1 MAHIEELLLKDL
13 PDEVI
18 GDAASS
24 LAPYSIGFVR
34 IEDTPN
40 GQDAVLLGSGTLV
53 SVAGIRA
60 ILTAHHVVSVLPRQG
75 RLGLIL
81 DPTPRTHTV
90 DVRGLTY
97 LPIARGGV
105 DALGPDLGA
114 VILAPSIAAAIAAK
128 KSFYNLDSRRDQ
140 QLNAPLDPRDGFW
153 FTNGF
158 IDEYTVTHPAEDGRG
173 LVKGFYNLSGAGGPE
188 DREVRGGYDYHF
200 FPVSYSERS
209 IAPKRFN
216 GMSGGGVWQVPLA
229 RDDDGTIRHKRPLL
243 SGVVFYQEPTSETT
257 CGVRCHGRASVYDAA
272 YKAIQLT
279 QRQSCTS

>member
-1 MAHIEELLLKDL
+1 MAQVEELLLRDI
-13 PDEVI
+13 PQEVI
-18 GDAASS
+18 GDAA
-24 LAPYSIGFVR
+24 ASIAQYVVGLVR
-34 IEDTPN
+34 VEDGPQR
-40 GQDAVLLGSGTLV
+40 QDVVLLGSGTLV
-53 SVAGIRA
+53 SVGFTKA
-60 ILTAHHVVSVLPRQG
+60 ILTAHHVLRVLPKQG

-81 DPTPRTHTV
+81 EASLQAHTV
-90 DVRGLTY
+90 DTGGLSY
-97 LPIARGGV
+97 LPIARGEV

-140 QLNAPLDPRDGFW
+140 QLNAPLDLRDGFW

-188 DREVRGGYDYHF
+188 DRQVRDGYDYHF
-200 FPVSYSERS
+200 FPVSYSGRS
-209 IAPKRFN
+209 VAPKRFN
-216 GMSGGGVWQVPLA
+216 GMRGGGVWQVPLA
-229 RDDDGTIRHKRPLL
+229 RDGDGTIRHKRPLL

-257 CGVRCHGRASVYDAA
+257 CGVTCHGRASVYDAA

-279 QRQSCTS
+279 QSCTSR